1 MFWTP
6 LHVYTL
12 IPEFI
17 VFIVLAYVLSRLLK
31 NKDYET
37 QLIPLKVATSL
48 LLILEV
54 AKQIMGFVTGYSL
67 YWIPLHF
74 CSLFLYFH
82 PIACFYKG
90 KYRDKFMMIAGVVS
104 ACLFLFMTVYPNL
117 IYSDDAIRSMWA

>member
-6 LHVYTL
+6 LHAYTL

-17 VFIVLAYVLSRLLK
+17 VFIILAYVLSRVLK

-67 YWIPLHF
+67 YWIPRHF
-74 CSLFLYFH
+74 CCLFLYFH

-104 ACLFLFMTVYPNL
+104 AGLFLFMTV
-117 IYSDDAIRSMWA
+117 